1 MKIKLSNLVWG
12 FVMIIVLIIVI
23 IDFYFG
29 VFVIS
34 AYSISWLSI
43 LISILSVVGVIKI
56 PKRIPGFSLVLMMY
70 FIFTQFGICLFVYAI
85 PISVLEGTGYYESE
99 WINDINFI
107 KAVELGITALIV
119 YALAVV
125 WKQNSELGRRK
136 LLSDVNWKALGS
148 SDGLYYSGLTIL
160 IMSLLSLIYCIAAG
174 LFKFP
179 GNYINFRNFI
189 DANVFFWGL
198 IVMFTNIGI
207 VFCFASGNRKNKNI
221 FYIIFG
227 FIALIILGT
236 GNKGEILYPLLAVF
250 GIYINK
256 NAKIDKKIIITGLII
271 LFVIIP
277 TITIFRYDGLLKS
290 NSSLFISLAGA
301 FIEMGAQLRL
311 SVFVIN
317 DVGFGSMGFLS
328 GYSYITPFI
337 NIIDNIF
344 PFISKLSIP
353 QTYASWEN
361 FYKYGF
367 SQVAESYA
375 NFGIYGVI
383 IFHLLLGRLVS
394 FFDLTNDLKKLCL
407 YGAWVTIFI
416 IMTRNRFSFVPGQ
429 MLLVYIIWKAA
440 AFAASVR
447 VNKIR

>member
-1 MKIKLSNLVWG
+1 MV
-12 FVMIIVLIIVI
+12 
-23 IDFYFG
+23 
-29 VFVIS
+29 
-34 AYSISWLSI
+34 
-43 LISILSVVGVIKI
+43 SILSIVGVIKI

-70 FIFTQFGICLFVYAI
+70 LIFTQFGICMFVYAI
-85 PISVLEGTGYYESE
+85 PISIVEGSGYYNSE
-99 WINDINFI
+99 WINGINFI
-107 KAVELGITALIV
+107 KAVELGIIALIV

-136 LLSDVNWKALGS
+136 SLSYVNWKVFES
-148 SDGLYYSGLTIL
+148 SDGLYYSGLLLL
-160 IMSLLSLIYCIAAG
+160 IMSLFSLICCIATG
-174 LFKFP
+174 LFKLS
-179 GNYINFRNFI
+179 GNYFDFRNFI
-189 DANVFFWGL
+189 DANETFWSL

-250 GIYINK
+250 GININK
-256 NAKIDKKIIITGLII
+256 NGKIDKKIIITGLII
-271 LFVIIP
+271 LLVIIP
-277 TITIFRYDGLLKS
+277 SITLLRYDGVLKS
-290 NSSLFISLAGA
+290 NSTLFLSLAGA

-311 SVFVIN
+311 SVFIL
-317 DVGFGSMGFLS
+317 DGIGTGSMGFIG
-328 GYSYITPFI
+328 GYSYISPFI
-337 NIIDNIF
+337 NIIDNII
-344 PFISKLSIP
+344 PFISGLSMP

-394 FFDLTNDLKKLCL
+394 FFDLTNDPRKLCL
-407 YGAWVTIFI
+407 YGAWVTLFI
-416 IMTRNRFSFVPGQ
+416 IMTRNRFSSVPGQ
-429 MLLVYIIWKAA
+429 MLLVYLIWKVAVLL
-440 AFAASVR
+440 ASLR
-447 VNKIR
+447 VNKTL